1 MYSKHSRAASSLV
14 RSTGSVISDML
25 NNFDEFHQKACDWA
39 SQVDINASLPS
50 VRIRRR
56 KLQPGETAT
65 EQLMTDPLLRF
76 KVEYFYPIV
85 DVCVIQLH
93 DRFEDF
99 HNYAS
104 KFAVLLWLVYF

>member
-1 MYSKHSRAASSLV
+1 
-14 RSTGSVISDML
+14 
-25 NNFDEFHQKACDWA
+25 
-39 SQVDINASLPS
+39 
-50 VRIRRR
+50 
-56 KLQPGETAT
+56 
-65 EQLMTDPLLRF
+65 MTDPLLKF

-85 DVCVIQLH
+85 DVCVTQLH